1 MIKKNLVTLALSS
14 LMVIP
19 TQAQQ
24 LSQKSKLSPL
34 HFEAERNG
42 LKVLPQRFEYTLLDD
57 YKIKIGDVLV
67 DTENIKF
74 SIAPAKSSQGYDL
87 TFTWPIHLFERGE
100 LALKNNTGKAIINTV
115 FESKDLKVI
124 ATANASP
131 TPTTNTESTTSEE
144 ESTANVE
151 ASSEGEQLRSELA
164 AFTVHDV
171 PKSTIEDMKYLPYMS
186 FCVMKQSYETRLYL
200 CSNELFLSSE
210 KGQLTV
216 KSRSPRRTQSQ
227 IEINGKA
234 VGEQGMIYLN
244 DSNENISFRTLSKYG
259 STVEIDTRMKE
270 VDFKDVISSDDEK
283 YFILSAAGAEPVTE
297 KNIKREKD
305 GTWKGKISTQRP
317 LLYLKGDGEIPMR
330 QEFYITKNLPKNSQ
344 RVFISPRT
352 DSKTYGNSLLIS
364 GVAPMSVKVA
374 KDRED
379 KASSLQVNEKN
390 QFKWLIEDLATGR
403 QERRFIEIKQ
413 GEDVFYAG
421 YDIFRGHPAILSLS
435 AMNLPSSKITS
446 ADFKAQWWLENFLGM
461 SSDMF
466 KFHWGLELD
475 YSTALSKPSNIDTYR
490 KMGGYLLWRA
500 HEGLH
505 LIDPSWGLRAGF
517 TQWTLN
523 SDSLLSPEFGAFY
536 LQEFG
541 HFWSRYL
548 DWYDLSLNYQLGG
561 KSGNTELASGIS
573 AKALI
578 YKRLSSQWLAQG
590 GASMQM
596 MDWKDSDSLEKNDLG
611 LELGVSFQ
619 F

>member
-1 MIKKNLVTLALSS
+1 
-14 LMVIP
+14 
-19 TQAQQ
+19 
-24 LSQKSKLSPL
+24 
-34 HFEAERNG
+34 
-42 LKVLPQRFEYTLLDD
+42 
-57 YKIKIGDVLV
+57 
-67 DTENIKF
+67 
-74 SIAPAKSSQGYDL
+74 
-87 TFTWPIHLFERGE
+87 
-100 LALKNNTGKAIINTV
+100 
-115 FESKDLKVI
+115 
-124 ATANASP
+124 
-131 TPTTNTESTTSEE
+131 
-144 ESTANVE
+144 
-151 ASSEGEQLRSELA
+151 
-164 AFTVHDV
+164 
-171 PKSTIEDMKYLPYMS
+171 
-186 FCVMKQSYETRLYL
+186 MKQSYETRLYL

-283 YFILSAAGAEPVTE
+283 YFILSAAGAEPVTG

-344 RVFISPRT
+344 RVFISART

-374 KDRED
+374 KVRED

-390 QFKWLIEDLATGR
+390 QFKWLIEDLAIGR

-461 SSDMF
+461 SSEMF

-523 SDSLLSPEFGAFY
+523 SDSLLSPDFGAFY
-536 LQEFG
+536 LQKFG
-541 HFWSRYL
+541 DFWSRYL

-561 KSGNTELASGIS
+561 KSGNTELAPGIS

-578 YKRLSSQWLAQG
+578 YKRLSSKWLVQG

-596 MDWKDSDSLEKNDLG
+596 MNWKDSDSLEKNDLG